1 MSVRVL
7 PDFLINQ
14 IAAGEVVERP
24 ASVVKELVENALDAG
39 ADNIVIDVADGGRTM
54 ISVMDN
60 GKGMTADDLKIA
72 ITRHAT
78 SKLPDDDLLNINFM
92 GFRGEALP
100 SIASVADMTIDTF
113 RAGDENGWQIDA
125 NTGEIRPCAW
135 DSGTR
140 VRVKNLFGKTPAR
153 LKFLRADRAEM
164 VGVLEVVKRLAM
176 ARPDVGFVLNDKW
189 CFSKNQDLEARIADV
204 MGDDVRGNMLR
215 VDAVS
220 ASDASMHL
228 RGFIS
233 RPTLR
238 RASSVDQYLFVNG
251 RPVKDKVLVSALRAA
266 YMDVMHAREFPLCAL
281 YLTLDPRN
289 VDVNV
294 SPAKTEV
301 HFLEPAHVRAFIIKS
316 LRGVLAETMNA
327 SLSRPDVSET
337 VATPV
342 QQNLTPRTDFHLGLA
357 RAPVGRVSEFSA
369 MRVCEPAS
377 AAADNFGPFASDF
390 SHRPVAGSVNAMPV
404 TEKVS
409 DIFDEMPL
417 GRAIGQFGNKYIIAA
432 RGDDFIIVD
441 QHAAHER
448 ITYERL
454 RAHSIKVQ
462 PLLTPIVV
470 TLRAEDVA
478 AILSVAEEL
487 AACGLT
493 LDSFGDDAVA
503 ISAKPADWSLDWGAT
518 LRAVADEVRANGA
531 SAQLHERLHLKL
543 ANFACHHS
551 VRAGQ
556 RLDMD
561 SMNALLRDIERT
573 QRAGQCNHGRPVYKI
588 IPMHEIDGWFE
599 RA

>member
-60 GKGMTADDLKIA
+60 GKGMKADDLKIA

-189 CFSKNQDLEARIADV
+189 RFSKNQDLEARIADV

-215 VDAVS
+215 VDAAS

-327 SLSRPDVSET
+327 SLSRPAVPET

-342 QQNLTPRTDFHLGLA
+342 QQNLAPRTDFHLGPV

-369 MRVCEPAS
+369 MRVCAPAS

-390 SHRPVAGSVNAMPV
+390 SHRPVAGSVNAAPV

-493 LDSFGDDAVA
+493 LDSFGDDAIA
-503 ISAKPADWSLDWGAT
+503 ISAKPADWSLDWSAT
-518 LRAVADEVRANGA
+518 LRAVADEVRVNGA